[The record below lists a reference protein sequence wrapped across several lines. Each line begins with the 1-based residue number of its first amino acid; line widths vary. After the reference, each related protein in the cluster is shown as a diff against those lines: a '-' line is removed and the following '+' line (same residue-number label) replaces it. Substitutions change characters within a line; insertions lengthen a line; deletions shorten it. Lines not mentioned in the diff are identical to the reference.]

1 MKKKRFR
8 EATRVFDWRRAHPAQ
23 VRAHRAGSQT
33 QNTGTKFKT
42 SKTNHPYLRFGNSD
56 EDRDAKYVMA
66 SLLKKDMNVAPA
78 VDWDKL
84 DAIGIS
90 DKLAPYLI
98 RQFEDPLFGVVTD
111 EAWNNIFRINE
122 NVHMELTL
130 EFLSTFKYEKETT
143 EEDIRFRLMGNWHD
157 VSLAR
162 FAYLLDLY
170 PEELAFHPY
179 FPTYLSTYDR
189 GEFSEGRC
197 GSFFQEIANVNNTIP
212 RDNKASQI
220 QNLIHR
226 MLHRLL
232 AFTVNQSFGFDKCPY
247 LDLPAL
253 WGAINPDVRFHLPHA
268 IAVFFRERAKGQN
281 TLSPICGGNM
291 ITRIAKK
298 LGDFSSINMLTVKTE
313 HPKILS
319 ESHFKS
325 MIRRVGPNTF
335 DFIGITS
342 TTPPPGFGAEEAQP
356 SASRQSRRRQHEHE
370 QQGPEQEVNLNFL
383 YNQMV
388 QMDLNRRE
396 EMRQMDLR
404 RQQEA
409 NAMGHYL
416 DDTHQ
421 FMGHMYQQAG
431 WQLPPQY
438 PYPTWDQRMGY
449 SGQSSR
455 AHGDPSGGDYQ
466 PQGHGFDEPEDLD

>member
-1 MKKKRFR
+1 
-8 EATRVFDWRRAHPAQ
+8 
-23 VRAHRAGSQT
+23 
-33 QNTGTKFKT
+33 
-42 SKTNHPYLRFGNSD
+42 
-56 EDRDAKYVMA
+56 
-66 SLLKKDMNVAPA
+66 
-78 VDWDKL
+78 
-84 DAIGIS
+84 
-90 DKLAPYLI
+90 
-98 RQFEDPLFGVVTD
+98 
-111 EAWNNIFRINE
+111 
-122 NVHMELTL
+122 
-130 EFLSTFKYEKETT
+130 
-143 EEDIRFRLMGNWHD
+143 
-157 VSLAR
+157 
-162 FAYLLDLY
+162 
-170 PEELAFHPY
+170 
-179 FPTYLSTYDR
+179 
-189 GEFSEGRC
+189 
-197 GSFFQEIANVNNTIP
+197 
-212 RDNKASQI
+212 
-220 QNLIHR
+220 

-232 AFTVNQSFGFDKCPY
+232 AFTVNQSFGFDKCSY

-253 WGAINPDVRFHLPHA
+253 WGAIIPEVKFHLPHA

-291 ITRIAKK
+291 ITWIAKK

-325 MIRRVGPNTF
+325 MIRRVAPNTF
-335 DFIGITS
+335 DFVGITS
-342 TTPPPGFGAEEAQP
+342 TMPPPGYGAEEAQP

-409 NAMGHYL
+409 NAIGHYL

-438 PYPTWDQRMGY
+438 PYLTWDQRMGY
-449 SGQSSR
+449 SGQPSG

-466 PQGHGFDEPEDLD
+466 PHGHGFDDTEDLD

>member
-8 EATRVFDWRRAHPAQ
+8 EATRVFDWAHPAP
-23 VRAHRAGSQT
+23 VEARRA
-33 QNTGTKFKT
+33 GTKFKT
-42 SKTNHPYLRFGNSD
+42 TNSNHPYLRFGNSD
-56 EDRDAKYVMA
+56 EDRDAKYVLA
-66 SLLKKDMNVAPA
+66 SLIKKDMNVAPA
-78 VDWDKL
+78 IDWDKL

-98 RQFEDPLFGVVTD
+98 RQFEDPLFGVVID

-130 EFLSTFKYEKETT
+130 EFLSTFKYEKETDD
-143 EEDIRFRLMGNWHD
+143 DIRFRLMGTWHD
-157 VSLAR
+157 VSLSR

-170 PEELAFHPY
+170 PEELAFHPH
-179 FPTYLSTYDR
+179 FPAYLSTYDK
-189 GEFSEGRC
+189 GDFNEGRC
-197 GSFFQEIANVNNTIP
+197 SEFFQEIANVNNTIP

-220 QNLIHR
+220 QNPIHR

-247 LDLPAL
+247 LDLPTL
-253 WGAINPDVRFHLPHA
+253 WGAINPDVKYHLPHA

-325 MIRRVGPNTF
+325 MIRRVAPNTY
-335 DFIGITS
+335 DFIGIAT
-342 TTPPPGFGAEEAQP
+342 TTPPPGFGSEAAQP

-388 QMDLNRRE
+388 QMDL
-396 EMRQMDLR
+396 R
-404 RQQEA
+404 RQREA
-409 NAMGHYL
+409 NALGHYL
-416 DDTHQ
+416 DDTQQ

-431 WQLPPQY
+431 WQLPPQH
-438 PYPTWDQRMGY
+438 PYPTWDQRMGGA
-449 SGQSSR
+449 GQSSG
-455 AHGDPSGGDYQ
+455 AHYDPSGGDYQ
-466 PQGHGFDEPEDLD
+466 PQGHGFDDTEDLD

>member
-1 MKKKRFR
+1 M
-8 EATRVFDWRRAHPAQ
+8 
-23 VRAHRAGSQT
+23 
-33 QNTGTKFKT
+33 GTKFKITKT
-42 SKTNHPYLRFGNSD
+42 SHPYVRFGNSD
-56 EDRDAKYVMA
+56 EERDAKHVL
-66 SLLKKDMNVAPA
+66 SNLQKKDMMVAPA

-90 DKLAPYLI
+90 DKLTPYLI
-98 RQFEDPLFGVVTD
+98 RSFEDPVFGVVTD

-143 EEDIRFRLMGNWHD
+143 VEDIHFRLMGNWHD

-162 FAYLLDLY
+162 FAYLLGLY
-170 PEELAFHPY
+170 PEELTSHPH
-179 FPTYLSTYDR
+179 FPNYLSTFDK
-189 GEFSEGRC
+189 GEFDDARC
-197 GSFFQEIANVNNTIP
+197 GIFFTEIANVNNAIP
-212 RDNKASQI
+212 RDNKATQI
-220 QNLIHR
+220 QNPIHR

-232 AFTVNQSFGFDKCPY
+232 AFTVNQSYGYDKCPY

-253 WGAINPDVRFHLPHA
+253 WGAINPNVRFHLPHA

-281 TLSPICGGNM
+281 NLSPICGGNM
-291 ITRIAKK
+291 ITRIAKN
-298 LGDFSSINMLTVKTE
+298 LGDISAINMLTVKTE

-325 MIRRVGPNTF
+325 MIRRVAPNSF
-335 DFIGITS
+335 DFVDTTS
-342 TTPPPGFGAEEAQP
+342 TTTPPGYGTEEAQP
-356 SASRQSRRRQHEHE
+356 SASRQSRRRQHENA
-370 QQGPEQEVNLNFL
+370 QQGPEQEVNINYL
-383 YNQMV
+383 YNQMF
-388 QMDLNRRE
+388 QMDINRRE
-396 EMRQMDLR
+396 ELRQMDMR

-409 NAMGHYL
+409 NAMRQYL

-421 FMGHMYQQAG
+421 FLRHMYQQAE

-438 PYPTWDQRMGY
+438 PYQTWDQRMGRT
-449 SGQSSR
+449 GQSSG

-466 PQGHGFDEPEDLD
+466 PQGHGFDEAEDLD